1 MMTKKKQPPLTQQR
15 QRIRKAKKQENDYMP
30 RKAPKGKYKLKTHRA
45 TAKRFKVTGSGKLMR
60 TKIGKGH
67 LRRNTSRRVKAQ
79 FSEMQEVKGRNIIK
93 RVKRLAPYLR
103 RYKLNPSS

>member
-1 MMTKKKQPPLTQQR
+1 MKTQKYSVNQHL
-15 QRIRKAKKQENDYMP
+15 IETILSWEKSGEIAMP